1 MGFQGKKKPVP
12 QDGTDITRR
21 AKTNPLLFI
30 GTIFVLV
37 IVVIAFVF
45 LPALAPEVSGGADLI
60 FGYYHKIPIAYVPG
74 NYFAQVQE
82 NMTQYMRSSLD
93 ENNFQYVSYQIWRS
107 AFEETVI
114 HTAILQEMKKAGY
127 TPPVELVD
135 REVAQL
141 PQFQENGRFS
151 AARYRQLDN
160 QTRISLWREMRDAL
174 AEERYKGDM
183 TGLRVASGEAAFVA
197 AMASPQRSF
206 DLVAFPLSSYPDEE
220 VVKYVADNPGLF
232 MVTHLSKIT
241 VSSSEKDA
249 QRILDAVREGTQTF
263 EDAARTHS
271 QDSYAEK
278 GGDMGLKMVYELTSE
293 VPDTADREKAAALKA
308 GEYSGLVKVPAGW
321 AFFRSEAAPYP
332 ADTGDSSLLSK
343 VRYYVTDFERGRIED
358 WLIQRAEEFNALVR
372 ETDFTSAALAKG
384 LEKQSFG
391 PLPLNY
397 GGNDLFTALSSFS
410 VPELSYAGS
419 NDLFWQTAF
428 STPVKTPSSPL
439 VVSNNVLVLYP
450 REESP
455 AEEATREMIESA
467 YSSYWVSY
475 SAERSLRSAFL
486 GSPNLR
492 DNFIETFLRI
502 YTPETNADS

>member
-1 MGFQGKKKPVP
+1 MMFQEKKKPVP
-12 QDGTDITRR
+12 REGAEITRR
-21 AKTNPLLFI
+21 AQSNPLVFI
-30 GTIFVLV
+30 GTVFVLV
-37 IVVIAFVF
+37 IVVVAFVF
-45 LPALAPEVSGGADLI
+45 LPALVPEASGGADLI
-60 FGYYHKIPIAYVPG
+60 FGYYDKIPVQYVPG

-82 NMTQYMRSSLD
+82 NMTQYMRSALD
-93 ENNFQYVSYQIWRS
+93 ESNFQYVSYQIWRS
-107 AFEETVI
+107 AFEETVLHI
-114 HTAILQEMKKAGY
+114 AILREMKKAGY
-127 TPPVELVD
+127 AAPVEVVD

-151 AARYRQLDN
+151 VARYRQLDN
-160 QTRISLWREMRDAL
+160 RARISLWREMRDAL

-206 DLVAFPLSSYPDEE
+206 DLAAFPLSSYPDEE
-220 VVKYVADNPGLF
+220 ITGYVSANPGLF
-232 MVTHLSKIT
+232 MITHLSKIT
-241 VSSSEKDA
+241 VTSGEGDA
-249 QRILDAVREGTQTF
+249 RQIFDAVREGTQTF

-293 VPDTADREKAAALKA
+293 IPDTAEREAVAALKG
-308 GEYSGLVKVPAGW
+308 GEYSSLVKVPSGW
-321 AFFRSEAAPYP
+321 AFFRSEVSPYP
-332 ADTGDSSLLSK
+332 ADTGDPSLLTK
-343 VRYYVTDFERGRIED
+343 VRYYMNDFERGRIED
-358 WLIQRAEEFNALVR
+358 WLIQRAEEFNALAK
-372 ETDFTSAALAKG
+372 ETDFTGAALTKG
-384 LEKQSFG
+384 LETQSFG

-410 VPELSYAGS
+410 VPALASAGS

-428 STPVKTPSSPL
+428 STPVKTPSAPL
-439 VVSNNVLVLYP
+439 VVSDNVLVLYP

-455 AEEATREMIESA
+455 AEDATREMIESA

-475 SAERSLRSAFL
+475 STERSLRSAFL
-486 GSPNLR
+486 GSAKLR

-502 YTPETNADS
+502 YTPETNAGS